1 MKHIYELQ
9 RIDIRGRRYP
19 QRRTNLASMGFFS
32 TQENAVEAMHCF
44 LADFTNFDYDCRY
57 PTWLGFVVT
66 KYGVDSG
73 KCEPLYQCTYSHE
86 GKFND
91 ENLADEN
98 GVFRGRPAELLRFG
112 KGDIVEVYD
121 GEACLGI
128 VYGTPL
134 SPARCSQ
141 ISTPDERG
149 RYTRLDRTDDQYT
162 ILFIANNP
170 DSYYHDH
177 IESQF
182 VFPPTKPISPTMATR
197 LKALAECDN

>member
-32 TQENAVEAMHCF
+32 TQENAVEAMQCF
-44 LADFTNFDYDCRY
+44 LADFTNFDYDCKY

-98 GVFRGRPAELLRFG
+98 GAFRGRPAELLRFG

-121 GEACLGI
+121 GESCLASFSPPLI
-128 VYGTPL
+128 TWLLVTMYPSAEIITPL
-134 SPARCSQ
+134 PAPLRSGL
-141 ISTPDERG
+141 S
-149 RYTRLDRTDDQYT
+149 
-162 ILFIANNP
+162 
-170 DSYYHDH
+170 
-177 IESQF
+177 
-182 VFPPTKPISPTMATR
+182 
-197 LKALAECDN
+197 